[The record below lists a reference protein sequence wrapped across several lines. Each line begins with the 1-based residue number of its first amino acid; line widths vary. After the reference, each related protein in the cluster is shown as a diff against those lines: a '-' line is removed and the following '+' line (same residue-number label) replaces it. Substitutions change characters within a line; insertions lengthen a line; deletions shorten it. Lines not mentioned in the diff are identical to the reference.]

1 MAAQV
6 GGSPA
11 ALAALKQYW
20 GFSAFRH
27 AQAEV
32 IDAVLAGR
40 DSLCVMATGSGKSL
54 WCVRVR
60 ARVWAGAELAGV
72 DAARALGPCVARSYQ
87 IPPLVS
93 NKVCLVV
100 SPLISLMQDQARPAA
115 RRGAPAAA
123 LTRMRAPWR
132 GTARRCWR

>member
-1 MAAQV
+1 MAAA

-54 WCVRVR
+54 WCAPARPRPARGGR
-60 ARVWAGAELAGV
+60 AR
-72 DAARALGPCVARSYQ
+72 
-87 IPPLVS
+87 
-93 NKVCLVV
+93 
-100 SPLISLMQDQARPAA
+100 
-115 RRGAPAAA
+115 
-123 LTRMRAPWR
+123 
-132 GTARRCWR
+132 